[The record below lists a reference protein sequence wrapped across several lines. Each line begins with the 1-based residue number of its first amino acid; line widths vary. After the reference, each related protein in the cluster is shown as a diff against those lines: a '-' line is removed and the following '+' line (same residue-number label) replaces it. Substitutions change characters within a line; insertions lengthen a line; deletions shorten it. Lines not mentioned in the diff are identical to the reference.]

1 MTTIIVLS
9 AELAGLSD
17 AHNFERMSQLDGKL
31 LAMLLR
37 SEIQGY
43 RRVTGRYRGTS
54 EQAFLVEIDYRSSRQ
69 TNSGVALAKLAV
81 EYGQESILAIDVDG
95 RAALI
100 FCTGERKG
108 EVEVLGVW
116 QRFDPFAIGDEPE
129 AYTIDN
135 GQYWLAGPPLPLTVV
150 NVPYDEAWASYHCAL
165 PGYN

>member
-1 MTTIIVLS
+1 MNTIIVLS
-9 AELAGLSD
+9 AELAHLTD
-17 AHNFERMSQLDGKL
+17 AANFERTSRLDNSL
-31 LAMLLR
+31 RNMHIR

-54 EQAFLVEIDYRSSRQ
+54 EQAFLVEIDYGSSRQ
-69 TNSGVALAKLAV
+69 TNSGVALAKLAL

-95 RAALI
+95 KAVLI

-108 EVEVLGVW
+108 TVEVLGVW
-116 QRFDPFAIGDEPE
+116 QRFDPFSIGDEPE

-135 GQYWLAGPPLPLTVV
+135 GEYWLAGPPLPLAVV
-150 NVPYDEAWASYHCAL
+150 DVPFDEAWASYHCAL